1 MPLLLGRSPPNLPP
15 TLFFFKEKTKQNFVM
30 LVILFGQNSEDLKWL
45 YIKPLI
51 NKQLL
56 MNFWSFRAV
65 SKEVREDVRVWKR
78 GVWAARWGDRPL
90 LSNLTLSPE
99 ETSQKRRLLDTVSLT
114 SSRCAHTRRTV
125 RHSLRSSLAEE
136 RASGF
141 LFNFRRC
148 SEVVRCKNQPVGGT
162 ARMRVV
168 RRL

>member
-1 MPLLLGRSPPNLPP
+1 
-15 TLFFFKEKTKQNFVM
+15 M

-78 GVWAARWGDRPL
+78 GVWAARWGDGPL
-90 LSNLTLSPE
+90 LSDLTRSPE

-114 SSRCAHTRRTV
+114 SCRCTHTRRTV
-125 RHSLRSSLAEE
+125 RHSLRSGLAEE
-136 RASGF
+136 RAGSF

-148 SEVVRCKNQPVGGT
+148 SWRWFAVKTSPWVGPPGWEWSEGS
-162 ARMRVV
+162 RRVLRHRKGFDV
-168 RRL
+168 AGRKQGEFLNCI